1 MTIFD
6 ILAEPLLYHSLA
18 TSTNIQKYVLSL
30 IDDIGLPRISAKK
43 YPHEFSGGQRQRIAI
58 GRAIATKPEFIIADE
73 PVSALDVTVQ
83 AQILELIL
91 NLTEKHN
98 MTMMFISHDLSVVRY
113 LADRIA
119 VMQYGK
125 IVELNKTCE
134 IFSSASEKYT
144 KELLGAIPLAD
155 PKEEKKRQNIIMS
168 DR

>member
-1 MTIFD
+1 MSYPNQSEKDHLD
-6 ILAEPLLYHSLA
+6 IIIGPPGKER
-18 TSTNIQKYVLSL
+18 L
-30 IDDIGLPRISAKK
+30 IDSLYRCA
-43 YPHEFSGGQRQRIAI
+43 
-58 GRAIATKPEFIIADE
+58 
-73 PVSALDVTVQ
+73 
-83 AQILELIL
+83 
-91 NLTEKHN
+91 EKHN

-125 IVELNKTCE
+125 IVELNKTSE